1 MEMERKVNPDC
12 INASNPFHVCG
23 ESCVQRSYGSNT
35 RSPLLNL
42 AGAAQA
48 GNRRKED
55 RGNIAAERNVDL
67 SCPNASN
74 PYHQCDGYCFSRNPA
89 VNGQKEKRS
98 AQNGGIQKENQ
109 GFAIAE
115 KNVNPSCLNATN
127 PYHQCAEY
135 CSPKKS
141 EEVKSQNKERRSVEN
156 GVKMQDNRMIQREQI
171 HPNCV
176 NASNPY
182 HKCGEYCFQK
192 ISQSS

>member
-42 AGAAQA
+42 VAGAAQA

-74 PYHQCDGYCFSRNPA
+74 PYHQCGGYCFSRNPA

-115 KNVNPSCLNATN
+115 KN
-127 PYHQCAEY
+127 
-135 CSPKKS
+135 
-141 EEVKSQNKERRSVEN
+141 EVKSQNKERRSVEN